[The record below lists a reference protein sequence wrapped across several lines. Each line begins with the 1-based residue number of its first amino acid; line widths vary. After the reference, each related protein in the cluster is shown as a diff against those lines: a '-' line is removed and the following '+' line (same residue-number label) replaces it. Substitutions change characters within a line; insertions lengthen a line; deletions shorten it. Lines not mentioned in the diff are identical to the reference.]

1 MPNLAIELNFLSVPR
16 DLEVFGFFW
25 MQHGIKF
32 GFFAVAEVGSSL
44 VCVGIFP
51 PPYYLNN
58 IENLYQPSKAF
69 H

>member
-1 MPNLAIELNFLSVPR
+1 
-16 DLEVFGFFW
+16 

-32 GFFAVAEVGSSL
+32 GFFAAAEVGSSL